1 MAAILNEIKEI
12 LKKSGLP
19 VVYHSFP
26 ENEAPPLPYIC
37 YLIPGSNNFAAD
49 GQVYFKVDRVQVEL
63 YTQLKQPEVEEKVEE
78 ALSSFYWEKTEEYI
92 DSEKCYQ
99 IIYELEV

>member
-1 MAAILNEIKEI
+1 MAATLNKIKEI
-12 LKKSGLP
+12 LKTSGLP
-19 VVYHSFP
+19 VTYRAFP

-37 YLIPGSNNFAAD
+37 YLIQGSDNFAAD
-49 GQVYFKVDRVQVEL
+49 GQVYYKADRVQVEL
-63 YTQLKQPEVEEKVEE
+63 YTQHKQPEVEEKVEE
-78 ALSSFYWEKTEEYI
+78 VLAAYYWEKTEEYI